1 MSLLSLQG
9 ARLAFGHV
17 ALLDDAGFSLEAGE
31 RVALIGRN
39 GTGKSSLLK
48 ALAGLIQLDDGR
60 IVRRSGA
67 TLAYVAQEPVFD
79 ATHTVHQ
86 AVAMALPEHAALLER
101 HWRISEAL
109 AGLGAAGG
117 AAPGPD
123 SRQPASNAGHEATDP
138 EQLTAELAEV
148 QTELEMAGAWTV
160 THRIDSVLSRLGLD
174 PHAPI
179 ARLSGGTR
187 KRVALAR
194 ALVSEP
200 DLLLLDEPTNHLDI
214 ESITWLEEL
223 LVARREATL
232 LITHDRRL
240 MDRVATRIVEL
251 DRGVLRSYPGSF
263 EAYQRRKADEL
274 AQEQV
279 INAKFDK
286 LLAQEEVWIRQGVE
300 ARRTRNE
307 GRVRRLDALRRA
319 REQRRE
325 HTGRVRIEIDA
336 GERSGKLVAELAG
349 VGKAWGERWV
359 VRGLDCIVS
368 RGDRVGLIG
377 PNGAGK
383 TTLIRMILGELAAD
397 EGHIR
402 RGTQLE
408 VAYFDQMREQL
419 DDEASLVNT
428 ISPGSDWI
436 EIGGQRTHV
445 MSYLG
450 RFLFAPERARSPVK
464 SLSGGERNRLLLAR
478 LFARPTNLLVLDEP
492 TNDLDIETLELLE
505 ELLAEY
511 SGTVLL
517 VSHDRAFLDAVVT
530 QSIAYEGEGRWLEY
544 AGGYADVVA
553 ARGRNAQ
560 AGATR
565 MDAAKPDTSP
575 RASGNNTKPAPEASP
590 DSRPTRT
597 RLSYK
602 EQREL
607 QALPEKIDALEKEQ
621 ATLAAR
627 LSDPQTYREAGAD
640 ARAMAER
647 HTAIEIEL
655 ADCLA
660 RWEALEARSAG

>member
-17 ALLDDAGFSLEAGE
+17 ALLDDAALSIEAGE

-48 ALAGLIQLDDGR
+48 ALAGLVQLDDGR

-67 TLAYVAQEPVFD
+67 TLAYVAQEPEFD
-79 ATHTVHQ
+79 AGHTVHQ
-86 AVAMALPEHAALLER
+86 AVAMALPEHAALFER
-101 HWRISEAL
+101 HWQISEAL
-109 AGLGAAGG
+109 ASEAGAAPSGG
-117 AAPGPD
+117 AATGSGP
-123 SRQPASNAGHEATDP
+123 SPRPADP
-138 EQLTAELAEV
+138 SALTAELAEV
-148 QTELEMAGAWTV
+148 QTALELAGAWSV

-174 PHAPI
+174 AHARI
-179 ARLSGGTR
+179 ASLSGGTR

-214 ESITWLEEL
+214 ESITWLEDL
-223 LVARREATL
+223 LAARREATL

-263 EAYQRRKADEL
+263 AAYQRRKADEL

-307 GRVRRLDALRRA
+307 GRVRRLEALRRA
-319 REQRRE
+319 REQRRDRV
-325 HTGRVRIEIDA
+325 GRVRIEIDA
-336 GERSGKLVAELAG
+336 GERSGKLVAELTG

-383 TTLIRMILGELAAD
+383 TTLIRLILGELAAD
-397 EGHIR
+397 EGQIR

-511 SGTVLL
+511 AGTVLL

-530 QSIAYEGEGRWLEY
+530 QSIAFEGEGRWLEY
-544 AGGYADVVA
+544 AGGHADVMA
-553 ARGRNAQ
+553 ARERNAQ
-560 AGATR
+560 AAAAPTDSGA
-565 MDAAKPDTSP
+565 
-575 RASGNNTKPAPEASP
+575 RASGPGSRQAAAASVESPA
-590 DSRPTRT
+590 RPTRT

-607 QALPEKIDALEKEQ
+607 EALPNRIDALEAEQ
-621 ATLAAR
+621 SALAAR
-627 LSDPQTYREAGAD
+627 LSDPQTYREAGTD
-640 ARAMAER
+640 ARAIAER
-647 HTAIEIEL
+647 HAAIETEL